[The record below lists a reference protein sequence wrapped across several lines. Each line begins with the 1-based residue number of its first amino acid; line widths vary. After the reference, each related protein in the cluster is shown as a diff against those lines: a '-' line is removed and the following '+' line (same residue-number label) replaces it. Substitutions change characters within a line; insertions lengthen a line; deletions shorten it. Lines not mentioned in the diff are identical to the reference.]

1 MKQFPVMLLDENT
14 STPSGGISP
23 PSSSPPGGG
32 GPPGDASTP
41 VSPIPDSPEEPSS
54 GDHDALAGMEDSDF
68 DLVELPSETPQVG
81 ETGGAPAQPTPPA
94 TPAQPATAPA
104 GAPQTAPAPQ
114 AAPVGD
120 APQAPRSPLEQA
132 IEGFRTNHEQLSNW
146 ASTNLF
152 ALSQQESELLETNA
166 AQLIP
171 TLMGKVYSQALQA
184 TTNLIK
190 NFVPNMIN
198 EGVATTTARSAKAQE
213 ALNEFYASNP
223 HLNAQQHGA
232 AVDKW
237 ARAFRAANPGASR
250 ADAIKFV
257 GNAVSA
263 ELGVTPH
270 AAAPARRAA
279 PFAPARPGTRVQAPT
294 PQHDP
299 YEGMDMEYDQ
309 Q

>member
-1 MKQFPVMLLDENT
+1 
-14 STPSGGISP
+14 
-23 PSSSPPGGG
+23 
-32 GPPGDASTP
+32 
-41 VSPIPDSPEEPSS
+41 
-54 GDHDALAGMEDSDF
+54 
-68 DLVELPSETPQVG
+68 
-81 ETGGAPAQPTPPA
+81 
-94 TPAQPATAPA
+94 
-104 GAPQTAPAPQ
+104 
-114 AAPVGD
+114 
-120 APQAPRSPLEQA
+120 LEQA
-132 IEGFRTNHEQLSNW
+132 IEGFRTNHEQMANW

-152 ALSQQESELLETNA
+152 ALSQQESELLENNA

-171 TLMGKVYSQALQA
+171 VLMGKVYSQALQA

-190 NFVPNMIN
+190 NFVPNMVN

-213 ALNEFYASNP
+213 ALSEFYSANP

-237 ARAFRAANPGASR
+237 ARAFRAANPSASR

-263 ELGVTPH
+263 ELGIT
-270 AAAPARRAA
+270 AQAGAPSRRAA
-279 PFAPARPGTRVQAPT
+279 PFAPARPGTRVQQTAP
-294 PQHDP
+294 QNDP